1 MRAAN
6 AALQDG
12 HRKHGPI
19 PATRPHKRWPNPRE
33 SGGRLAEQTVALSPG
48 GKPAQLKLLRMEGA
62 VFGAVAHVGNRLRAL
77 RHALVRGVRHAA
89 RR

>member
-1 MRAAN
+1 
-6 AALQDG
+6 
-12 HRKHGPI
+12 
-19 PATRPHKRWPNPRE
+19 
-33 SGGRLAEQTVALSPG
+33 LSPG